1 MWDIYLTPIAA
12 PLFKNTYFTFFS
24 GFKETRFLGSV
35 FHITCQKRRKSLAKV
50 LCSVLP
56 NEFTASLLLC
66 LIFLSFVSYYVFIV
80 MVNEL
85 FMTE

>member
-12 PLFKNTYFTFFS
+12 PLFKNTYFTFFPVS
-24 GFKETRFLGSV
+24 QRRFLGSV